1 MNILDKL
8 FVGDKKIKAKKILKI
23 VGEIVFLSLLLFLLG
38 LYGINQL
45 MSVLVHGRKSVMVPN
60 LMGKTVEEAVDI
72 LSEENLYLKKEA
84 EQYSSSMPPGYI
96 IFQSPSAGNTMKE
109 KRVVKVIIS
118 QGGEVV
124 FVPDTVSKG
133 LRSAEIILREAGLS
147 LGEQTREYSIKIPR
161 DSVISQ
167 DPLPHTTVE
176 KGMLVNLVVSDGP
189 PQEGSLLMPDI
200 IGKNIKEAME
210 ILQQWNLIVEKINR
224 EEENKYA
231 VDTVIAQSPQPDTLI
246 GEDDKK
252 VFLTI
257 SIKEGTKVSS
267 LRKETKFIYYEIS
280 QGMFDKH
287 LRMILVDDSGER
299 TVYDK
304 IHPPGTKINIPVE
317 VVGKGKV
324 KIYVNDILM
333 VEKDL

>member
-72 LSEENLYLKKEA
+72 LREENLYLKKEA

>member
-1 MNILDKL
+1 
-8 FVGDKKIKAKKILKI
+8 
-23 VGEIVFLSLLLFLLG
+23 
-38 LYGINQL
+38 
-45 MSVLVHGRKSVMVPN
+45 
-60 LMGKTVEEAVDI
+60 
-72 LSEENLYLKKEA
+72 
-84 EQYSSSMPPGYI
+84 
-96 IFQSPSAGNTMKE
+96 
-109 KRVVKVIIS
+109 
-118 QGGEVV
+118 
-124 FVPDTVSKG
+124 
-133 LRSAEIILREAGLS
+133 
-147 LGEQTREYSIKIPR
+147 
-161 DSVISQ
+161 
-167 DPLPHTTVE
+167 
-176 KGMLVNLVVSDGP
+176 MLINLVVSDGP
-189 PQEGSLLMPDI
+189 PGEGALLMPDI

-231 VDTVIAQSPQPDTLI
+231 VDTVIAQNPQPNTLI
-246 GEDDKK
+246 EEDNKK

-304 IHPPGTKINIPVE
+304 THPPGTKINIPVE

-324 KIYVNDILM
+324 KIYINDILM